1 MSMFPYIWQNTP
13 LMGIAVSVQPVS
25 AWCFY
30 VCTMKRYTELCDHLR
45 STALIVVILGVV
57 LIAVTKNLLIFD

>member
-1 MSMFPYIWQNTP
+1 
-13 LMGIAVSVQPVS
+13 
-25 AWCFY
+25 
-30 VCTMKRYTELCDHLR
+30 MKRYIELCDHLR